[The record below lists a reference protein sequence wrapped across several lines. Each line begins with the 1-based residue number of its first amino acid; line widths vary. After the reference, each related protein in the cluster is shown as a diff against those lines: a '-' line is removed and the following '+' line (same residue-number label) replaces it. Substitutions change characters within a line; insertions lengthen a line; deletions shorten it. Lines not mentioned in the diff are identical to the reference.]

1 MEERK
6 YSGGEV
12 LRHSSVG
19 EFTTRRSATF
29 GANTTAEKML
39 ELQEQEIEFAQRRA
53 QLEGKREYDSVTA
66 RFTLMKECQ
75 GMEQRREHEAGNAQQ
90 EQGAHVA
97 LAQARDKDCEKKRP
111 GNGGVCDGNY
121 EEDTMRATE
130 DLMEEYEVFNEGAM
144 RKISSPVHGRSGSD
158 RAPDLGQ
165 ASNCPQTKHI
175 MRSYGGGK
183 PFEAFKDKDDIMF
196 MDGNYEVLMNENKDR
211 QSGVEDLIDMHACKI
226 ASGMEEREYEDD
238 VSIDICRDGGLS
250 YHYAASWQSF
260 VVESMLVN
268 IMRTKEK
275 NNI

>member
-1 MEERK
+1 MP
-6 YSGGEV
+6 
-12 LRHSSVG
+12 
-19 EFTTRRSATF
+19 
-29 GANTTAEKML
+29 
-39 ELQEQEIEFAQRRA
+39 EIQR
-53 QLEGKREYDSVTA
+53 D
-66 RFTLMKECQ
+66 
-75 GMEQRREHEAGNAQQ
+75 
-90 EQGAHVA
+90 
-97 LAQARDKDCEKKRP
+97 
-111 GNGGVCDGNY
+111 

-144 RKISSPVHGRSGSD
+144 RKMSSPFHGRSGSD

-226 ASGMEEREYEDD
+226 ASGMEEREYEND

-275 NNI
+275 QYLMKKTLKI